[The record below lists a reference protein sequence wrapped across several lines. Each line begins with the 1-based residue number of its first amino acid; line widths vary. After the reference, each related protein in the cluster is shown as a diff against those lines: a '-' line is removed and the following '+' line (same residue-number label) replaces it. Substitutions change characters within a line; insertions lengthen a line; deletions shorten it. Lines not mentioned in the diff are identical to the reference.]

1 MPPICFDLDGVLI
14 HTMPW
19 HATAWQEAARRF
31 GCRVSRREIYLWEGE
46 PGLVTATRL
55 LRRTR
60 SSSRPKPSPQE
71 LLLEKERRFKRLARA
86 VQVQPL
92 LRTLIV
98 QLARRHVRLA
108 LVTGTSS
115 RELPRILSSAFLKRF
130 QVIVTGDRV
139 RHGKPHPEPYRR
151 AMRALRARS
160 SQTIVVENAPNGIRS
175 AQRAGCGLVIALA
188 SSLPKR
194 HLAQADV
201 IVSTAAQLR
210 ALLQRKLLVVLLAA
224 LFIPFQSS
232 GWSGEVERARQV
244 DSIVVSPPKRHPV
257 IGERLNFHGR
267 WFGIPVGHGSLEVK
281 GIVTLEGRQ
290 AIHIV
295 AQGRTNDVLS
305 KLYPIQDEIHS
316 YLDAQTLKPLRFEK
330 RQREGRYRSDEV
342 VTFDH
347 ATHKATYQSLLNG
360 STKEIE
366 LPEDFHDLISALYW
380 FRSQPLQ
387 PNQTIS
393 AKLYTDEKI
402 YETKIEIK
410 APALLEL
417 LKRGTFPC
425 LVVEPQASFKGLL
438 VKRGRIWAYLTAD
451 EHRVPLLVK
460 ATTPWGAMSAVIEQE
475 SLDSVLAQAQTP
487 SKQTP

>member
-1 MPPICFDLDGVLI
+1 MRPICFDLDGVLI

-55 LRRTR
+55 LRRA
-60 SSSRPKPSPQE
+60 RPSARLKTSPQE
-71 LLLEKERRFKRLARA
+71 LLLEKERRFKQLART
-86 VQVQPL
+86 VKVQPL
-92 LRTLIV
+92 LRALIME
-98 QLARRHVRLA
+98 LARRRVRLA

-115 RELPRILSSAFLKRF
+115 RELSRIISGAFLKRF
-130 QVIVTGDRV
+130 RVIITGDRV
-139 RHGKPHPEPYRR
+139 RHGKPHPEPYRT
-151 AMRALRARS
+151 AMRALRARPA
-160 SQTIVVENAPNGIRS
+160 QTIVVENAPNGIRS

-194 HLAQADV
+194 YLAQADV

-210 ALLQRKLLVVLLAA
+210 AVLQRKFLIALLVSLL
-224 LFIPFQSS
+224 IPFQPA

-244 DSIVVSPPKRHPV
+244 DAIVVSPPKRHPV
-257 IGERLNFHGR
+257 LGERLNFHGR

-290 AIHIV
+290 VIHIV

-305 KLYPIQDEIHS
+305 KIYPIQDEVHS
-316 YLDAQTLKPLRFEK
+316 YLDVQTLKPVRFEK

-347 ATHKATYQSLLNG
+347 ATHRAVYRSLLNG

-366 LPEDFHDLISALYW
+366 LPDEFHDLISALYW

-387 PNQTIS
+387 PNQTIT

-402 YETKIEIK
+402 YETQIQIK

-451 EHRVPLLVK
+451 EHRIPLLIK

-475 SLDSVLAQAQTP
+475 SLDNVLAQAQT
-487 SKQTP
+487 TPQKTP